1 MGGVM
6 KIEDFKKEFVSEL
19 VKTGYYCDQS
29 AKIIVSELDSDFIK
43 DYAIDEDFRGAIKCI
58 EDCFTEIEDEPQDD
72 FFDFWAL
79 SNGSFLVNHTELFQ

>member
-1 MGGVM
+1 M
-6 KIEDFKKEFVSEL
+6 KIEDFKKEL
-19 VKTGYYCDQS
+19 
-29 AKIIVSELDSDFIK
+29 VSELDSDFIK